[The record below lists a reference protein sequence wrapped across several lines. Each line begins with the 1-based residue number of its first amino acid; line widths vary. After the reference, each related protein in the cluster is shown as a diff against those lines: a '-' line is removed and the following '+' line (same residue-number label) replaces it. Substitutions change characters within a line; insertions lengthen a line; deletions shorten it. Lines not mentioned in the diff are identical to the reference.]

1 LRIFVTS
8 AEIFLSKLTQPHSIV
23 IKLQIFDIFS
33 AVFPLQLAKISL
45 KLHLSLTRW
54 TFDLYSLAQK
64 TKTRLM
70 LSLFTFKLTL
80 FSKPKRDGCTKAAR
94 RSTKPK
100 ERRKKTSETGKHRLL
115 AIKVRQPFCDIQ
127 RYFGLFFSSLST
139 LCDQAEKKKGHEIR
153 RFREKSFLFL
163 LTLVC

>member
-1 LRIFVTS
+1 
-8 AEIFLSKLTQPHSIV
+8 
-23 IKLQIFDIFS
+23 
-33 AVFPLQLAKISL
+33 
-45 KLHLSLTRW
+45 
-54 TFDLYSLAQK
+54 
-64 TKTRLM
+64 M

-127 RYFGLFFSSLST
+127 RYFGLFSFVSLDSFH
-139 LCDQAEKKKGHEIR
+139 QAEKKKRVTKSEDL
-153 RFREKSFLFL
+153 EKRVSYF
-163 LTLVC
+163 C